1 MLLSK
6 LKINNKMKNLKL
18 IAGIALLIAASSCT
32 KVKDVEST
40 PNTNKPSNFKEIK
53 VADNFTWNTTNNI
66 SLNVQGFE
74 SISPIRNTFIVSSED
89 QKEIYFA
96 SNTLMSESFKADFDL
111 PIHVKKVKINF
122 GTISKVLNVNANI
135 INFDYLMPVVE

>member
-1 MLLSK
+1 MSK
-6 LKINNKMKNLKL
+6 QSFWNRM
-18 IAGIALLIAASSCT
+18 S
-32 KVKDVEST
+32 
-40 PNTNKPSNFKEIK
+40 KPKQVQIK